1 MKTTLS
7 LAAAAAVILTAGC
20 TFVSPDASTDP
31 QAVASNNAAAQANAI
46 FKTAR
51 AEYADS
57 ITVAGGKGTVN
68 ISGQYPDGDA
78 GTPVEGVARAWI
90 AGCLLKA
97 VDIPAAGIAQYTGS
111 GDALAKFIGTE
122 FLSKARKEISE
133 APAGAPL
140 SYEYDATFG
149 SLFRTQKVV
158 SLWTTTYVYLSGAH
172 GSTTEFGQSFRY
184 SDGQEMTN
192 ARIFTDPKSP
202 QLLALIRDALWT
214 QYFSKNPNCTDYK
227 SLDQVLQVAPADF
240 ALPSQPAVY
249 TEKGLRF
256 TYQQY
261 EITFYA
267 AGLPQCVI
275 PYAQLK
281 PYMTADAVALVP

>member
-7 LAAAAAVILTAGC
+7 LAAAVVALLTAGC
-20 TFVSPDASTDP
+20 TFVSPDASNP

-46 FKTAR
+46 FRTAR
-51 AEYADS
+51 TEYADS

-68 ISGQYPDGDA
+68 ISGQYPDGGA
-78 GTPVEGVARAWI
+78 GTPVQGVARAWI

-97 VDIPAAGIAQYTGS
+97 ADIPSAGITQYTGS
-111 GDALAKFIGTE
+111 GDDLAKFIGTE
-122 FLSKARKEISE
+122 FLSKARKEMSD

-158 SLWTTTYVYLSGAH
+158 SLWTTTYVYTSGAH
-172 GSTTEFGQSFRY
+172 GLTTEFVQSFRY
-184 SDGQEMTN
+184 SDGLEMTN

-202 QLLALIRDALWT
+202 QLLALIRSALWS
-214 QYFSKNPNCTDYK
+214 QYFSSNPNCKDFK
-227 SLDQVLQVAPADF
+227 SLDQVLQVAPAGF
-240 ALPSQPAVY
+240 ALPTQPAVY

-275 PYAQLK
+275 PYSQLK
-281 PYMTADAVALVP
+281 PYMTSDAVALIP